1 MKMKTIS
8 KSTFLR
14 ISLLS
19 LTCFLFFISCKKAE
33 VAQNPPQ
40 QCFENIDNEII
51 LDLNNLTYTVAHE
64 QDQFNSFIGVRALA
78 MVHLSIHDIFNA
90 IESKFEPYH
99 YKQVSEECKP
109 LAAAAES
116 TRIILTKIYPS
127 RMDTI
132 NQVCNKWL
140 NMIEEGV
147 DKAKSVDLGRK
158 VAESYLL
165 LRKNDGHAKQDIYD
179 PTNEPGHYQFTPGY
193 LWAWKPDFKD
203 LKPFMLDSLSQFS
216 SPEPPALTSEEYTAS
231 YNETKEFGM
240 KDSKSRSEDQ
250 THIAHWWAES
260 GEHSWNRIGRLTAKE
275 KKLSII
281 ETNRMLALIN
291 MNLYDLYLTSFYSK
305 YHHDFWRPYTA
316 ITMGESDNNP
326 DTKGDAKWE
335 PEIRTSAW
343 PEYPSMRAAVGA
355 AGAEIV
361 SQVYGT
367 PDVTFTMESVTALPS
382 AKERQYTILGK
393 AADDCA
399 DSGVYNGSHFR
410 FSTEEGKKLGKTIA
424 VNTIEN
430 YLQPIKKTVP
440 ATSD

>member
-1 MKMKTIS
+1 MKMKAIP

-14 ISLLS
+14 ITLLS
-19 LTCFLFFISCKKAE
+19 LTCSLFFISCKKAE
-33 VAQNPPQ
+33 VLQKPPQ

-51 LDLNNLTYTVAHE
+51 LDLNNLTYTIANE
-64 QDQFNSFIGVRALA
+64 QDQFNSFIGVRALTL
-78 MVHLSIHDIFNA
+78 VHLSIHDIFNA
-90 IESKFEPYH
+90 IEPKYEPY
-99 YKQVSEECKP
+99 YYREISAECKP

-127 RMDTI
+127 RLDTI
-132 NQVCNKWL
+132 NQICNKWL

-179 PTNEPGHYQFTPGY
+179 PTDEPGHYQFTPGY

-216 SPEPPALTSEEYTAS
+216 SPEPPALNSEEYTAS

-240 KDSKSRSEDQ
+240 KGSKSRTEDQ
-250 THIAHWWAES
+250 THIAHWWTEP

-305 YHHDFWRPYTA
+305 YQHDFWRPYTA
-316 ITMGESDNNP
+316 ITMGESDDNP
-326 DTKGDAKWE
+326 DTIEDVKWE

-361 SQVYGT
+361 SHVYGS
-367 PDVTFTMESVTALPS
+367 PDVAFNMESVTALPT
-382 AKERQYTILGK
+382 AKERQYTNLII

-410 FSTEEGKKLGKTIA
+410 FATEEGKVIGKKLA
-424 VNTIEN
+424 QNTIEN
-430 YLQPIKKTVP
+430 YLQPVKKVAP
-440 ATSD
+440 IVSE